1 MIKLSCEVIKDLL
14 PLYYDNICSKDSKI
28 IIEAHIDECVSCANE
43 LEKYKIQLPLNA
55 ESKEKNI
62 SDSKELEKIS
72 NYWNKSKRN
81 SMLKGLLI
89 SCLLFSFIF
98 ISFTF
103 SFVPVPI
110 NKVTIKDVSLLN
122 NGYMVYH
129 SKINDDYRL
138 NRLKYSMDVDGN
150 FYLTPLR
157 PLFKIKNSRATSL
170 KDGYDIFSIEHQQ
183 LNNDGKE
190 IKALY
195 YGTPKNNILIWK
207 KGMELPS
214 ASNEVESQ
222 FIFN

>member
-28 IIEAHIDECVSCANE
+28 IIEEHIYECISCANE
-43 LEKYKIQLPLNA
+43 LKKYKLQLPLNTKA
-55 ESKEKNI
+55 KKKNI
-62 SDSKELEKIS
+62 SDSKELKKIS
-72 NYWNKSKRN
+72 RYWNKSKRN
-81 SMLKGLLI
+81 SMLKGLI
-89 SCLLFSFIF
+89 VSCLLFCFIF
-98 ISFTF
+98 IGFTF

-110 NKVTIKDVSLLN
+110 NKITIKDVSLLN
-122 NGYMVYH
+122 NGYIVYH
-129 SKINDDYRL
+129 SKINDNYRL

-157 PLFKIKNSRATSL
+157 PLFKIKDRRTTYL
-170 KDGYDIFSIEHQQ
+170 RDGYDFFSIEHQE
-183 LNNDGKE
+183 LNNDSKE

-207 KGMELPS
+207 KGMDLPS